1 MMLSRVAERIYWA
14 ARYLERAENTA
25 RLSRVYGALLLDLPS
40 TAGFDWPL
48 LVDITGGTPASR
60 SKKARSDRTTLRHL
74 LADPDNPGSALSS
87 LRAARENF
95 RTTRDLAPSEAWRR
109 VNELYLY
116 GKDNLRRAVF
126 DRRRHEVLLNVT
138 RMCQEIRGMLA
149 DGMTH
154 GDAYQFLRLGRS
166 IERADMTTR
175 VIDVAVASLMSGRSD
190 LEPFQNSLWIA
201 VLRSLSGYQMYRQQ
215 VRHRVVGRDV
225 IAFLL
230 LDLQFPRAVG
240 YCLAELDFSLRSLPR
255 YEAALRGVLRLQR
268 IIGESDLQGA
278 SAPELHDFIDAIQRD
293 LAGINEQIALT
304 WFLPDEAA

>member
-1 MMLSRVAERIYWA
+1 
-14 ARYLERAENTA
+14 
-25 RLSRVYGALLLDLPS
+25 
-40 TAGFDWPL
+40 
-48 LVDITGGTPASR
+48 
-60 SKKARSDRTTLRHL
+60 
-74 LADPDNPGSALSS
+74 
-87 LRAARENF
+87 
-95 RTTRDLAPSEAWRR
+95 
-109 VNELYLY
+109 
-116 GKDNLRRAVF
+116 
-126 DRRRHEVLLNVT
+126 
-138 RMCQEIRGMLA
+138 MLA
-149 DGMTH
+149 DAMTH

-255 YEAALRGVLRLQR
+255 YEAPLRGVLRLQR
-268 IIGESDLQGA
+268 IIGESDLRGA